1 MFLLLKNLLVIISIL
16 FFSGCASK
24 NPNFDNTNDIN
35 SVSIEIDKV
44 SIGIDNERDHI
55 LFKENLKRLFKTRK
69 NVNFK
74 FKLLTSIS
82 FSSSNTLSVSGT
94 KVLTRTVASVNYK
107 LYNFNSNK
115 LIISGSLQSFPAL
128 GSTSSSLYASDT
140 NLKHI
145 KERLNI
151 SVSKKLY
158 MHLVIALRRLK

>member
-1 MFLLLKNLLVIISIL
+1 MFLLFKNLLVIILFL
-16 FFSGCASK
+16 FFYGCASK

-44 SIGIDNERDHI
+44 SIGIDKERDHI
-55 LFKENLKRLFKTRK
+55 LFKENLKRLFKTKK
-69 NVNFK
+69 NVDFK

-82 FSSSNTLSVSGT
+82 FSSSDTLSVRGLD
-94 KVLTRTVASVNYK
+94 VLTRTVASVSYK

-115 LIISGSLQSFPAL
+115 LIISGSLKSFPAL
-128 GSTSSSLYASDT
+128 GATSSSLYASDT

-158 MHLVIALRRLK
+158 MHLIIALRRLI